1 MPTTQEPW
9 SSPPL
14 VTPIPASHTTPP
26 IITSGPSA
34 SDIDYQGAKIRWTTD
49 ESATSI
55 VKYGRTTSYTDSIV
69 SAAYVTSHSA
79 DIGGLDP
86 VTLYHYRV
94 YSADEAGN
102 RVASSDRTFTTGSP
116 VGKFVDEGWD
126 FFEDAEYDSSLARF
140 QAAVVADPGRID
152 AYEGLAWVHLYRY
165 EFGEC
170 AAALEHAFGLNP
182 GRVDCLVAASL
193 LYQAMEDYE
202 AAVTM
207 ARNALDQ
214 AGTSYVFAHDP
225 RVEDEDVRYAL
236 IIALAAT
243 GDFEGALAEARLLDA
258 SIDVDPADPGT
269 WGDYSTFEEAMIA
282 LIEEL
287 RDLV

>member
-1 MPTTQEPW
+1 M
-9 SSPPL
+9 
-14 VTPIPASHTTPP
+14 
-26 IITSGPSA
+26 
-34 SDIDYQGAKIRWTTD
+34 
-49 ESATSI
+49 
-55 VKYGRTTSYTDSIV
+55 
-69 SAAYVTSHSA
+69 
-79 DIGGLDP
+79 
-86 VTLYHYRV
+86 
-94 YSADEAGN
+94 
-102 RVASSDRTFTTGSP
+102 
-116 VGKFVDEGWD
+116 
-126 FFEDAEYDSSLARF
+126 
-140 QAAVVADPGRID
+140 
-152 AYEGLAWVHLYRY
+152 
-165 EFGEC
+165 
-170 AAALEHAFGLNP
+170 
-182 GRVDCLVAASL
+182 AASL